1 MVSLVRERA
10 PAKLNLGLEILAR
23 RPNGYHEIQTVFAP
37 IELFDDL
44 ELELAGEPGI
54 QLTVTGADLPLDA
67 SNLAV
72 RAAEATARALAFEA
86 GLALRLTKRIPVAA
100 GLGGG
105 SSDAAAAIRG
115 VEALAGRRLPDGER
129 AALALQLGADVPF
142 FLDPR
147 PSLGRGLGELLEPL
161 PGVPE
166 MWWVLVAMPF
176 PVSTAE
182 AYREASRE
190 LTLPKPGSSIAALL
204 GPGGLRASPR
214 NDLEAFTG
222 RRHPEI
228 AAAQKALQ
236 AAGAGVTGMSGS
248 GPTVYGSFRDRT
260 SAERAAGSLEFP
272 AAERVLAVRSPSSD
286 DLARSSA
293 SERWGVAKR

>member
-1 MVSLVRERA
+1 MRSPVRERA
-10 PAKLNLGLEILAR
+10 PAKLNLGLEILDR
-23 RPNGYHEIQTVFAP
+23 LPNGYHEIQTVFAP
-37 IELFDDL
+37 IDLFDDL
-44 ELELAGEPGI
+44 ELAISPEPGI
-54 QLTVTGADLPLDA
+54 RLVVSGAPLPADA

-72 RAAEATARALAFEA
+72 RAAEACSRALGFEA
-86 GLALRLTKRIPVAA
+86 GLALHLEKRIPVAA

-115 VEALAGRRLPDGER
+115 VEALAGRRLPDAER
-129 AALALQLGADVPF
+129 RALALRLGADVPF

-147 PSLGRGLGELLEPL
+147 PALGRGLGEQLESL

-166 MWWVLVAMPF
+166 LWWVLVVMPF
-176 PVSTAE
+176 PVSTADV
-182 AYREASRE
+182 YREASRE
-190 LTLPKPGSSIAALL
+190 LTLPKQGSSIAALL

-228 AAAQKALQ
+228 AAARKALQ
-236 AAGAGVTGMSGS
+236 AAGSGVTGMSES
-248 GPTVYGSFRDRT
+248 GPTVYGSFRDRA
-260 SAERAAGSLEFP
+260 SAERAAASLAFP

-293 SERWGVAKR
+293 SEGWGVAKR